1 MFLDSLKLC
10 EERGV
15 CVVFFPSMAL
25 ALIRSA
31 KGAPSFPRQWDTEGR
46 CWSANLLPQ
55 TRRFLQTAEMVKPST
70 PSPSHESSSSSGS
83 EEGAEYYPHLGEPLP
98 RGLEGWGLEGW
109 TGGELGQKPGALWGR
124 GRRESA
130 CESCE
135 EGGQDCLP
143 LPPKAPSGI
152 KGSTPES
159 DFGSLI
165 RTGTS
170 WGQDPSLPISGSLAW
185 GLGSKCQVGL
195 SGAVHPGHTAWG
207 PCTHVLGL
215 LCPCPALL

>member
-1 MFLDSLKLC
+1 M
-10 EERGV
+10 
-15 CVVFFPSMAL
+15 VFFPSMAL

-98 RGLEGWGLEGW
+98 RGLEAWGLEGW